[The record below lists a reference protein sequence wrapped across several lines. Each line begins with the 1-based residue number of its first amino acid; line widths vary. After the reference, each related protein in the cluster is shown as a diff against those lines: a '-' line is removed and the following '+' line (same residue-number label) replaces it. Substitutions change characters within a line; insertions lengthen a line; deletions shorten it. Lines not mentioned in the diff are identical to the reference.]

1 MSFAISGNESYTG
14 VISVDSANIAD
25 IINVDVDMKGQTIV
39 TNTVQY
45 YHTDPILLQTVTID
59 DTVLGTDTAPLGQL
73 EKYVGYSS
81 QNMWGSTDPFPL
93 MVAPYLPATIPAD
106 DAAAV
111 ADDTLLKI
119 VENGSIIKV
128 IVENI
133 GLEVNGASPIDITG
147 ATQFNIGQ
155 TTPAGF
161 AGTTDIFSAAPIE
174 GINSA
179 GGLVVQTGVN
189 VLSTGGGVVDGA
201 AGHFGTTGINIALNS
216 PDDTLSVTGASSTT
230 PILVSVTPNAAPTA
244 TDFRAGLR
252 VTIWFVPTG

>member
-39 TNTVQY
+39 TNTAQY

-93 MVAPYLPATIPAD
+93 MVAPYLPVTIPAD

-147 ATQFNIGQ
+147 ATDFDVGQ

-161 AGTTDIFSAAPIE
+161 AGTSDIFAAAPIE
-174 GINSA
+174 GINIA

-189 VLSTGGGVVDGA
+189 VASAAGA
-201 AGHFGTTGINIALNS
+201 AGHFGQTGINIALNS
-216 PDDTLSVTGASSTT
+216 PNDTLSVTGASSTT
-230 PILVSVTPNAAPTA
+230 PILVSVTPNGGAPTA